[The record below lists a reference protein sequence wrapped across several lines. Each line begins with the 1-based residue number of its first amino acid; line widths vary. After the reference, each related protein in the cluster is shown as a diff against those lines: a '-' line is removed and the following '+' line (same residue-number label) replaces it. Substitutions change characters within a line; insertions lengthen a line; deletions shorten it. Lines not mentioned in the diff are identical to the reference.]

1 MTTMT
6 KPETTEEVKTPS
18 GGLPSLN
25 TGALPTTKEPASTE
39 PLSITAALSM
49 RDGFDLSDE
58 GMSTVK
64 TGSTVSRAI
73 EVIMAENGVTEEE
86 AILIQADE
94 ENAFWASMAADN
106 AVRQQEAAR
115 LAEEQRLAE
124 EKAEAERK
132 ARAVEAL
139 KKRTSAEIQ
148 RKHWLRVSVVS
159 SAIAVAL
166 FAVFLMLGG
175 LA

>member
-25 TGALPTTKEPASTE
+25 TGALPTTKESASTE
-39 PLSITAALSM
+39 PLSVTAALAM

-58 GMSTVK
+58 GIATVK
-64 TGSTVSRAI
+64 SGSTVSRQI
-73 EVIMAENGVTEEE
+73 EVIMTEDKVSREE

-94 ENAFWASMAADN
+94 EDAFWASMVADN

-124 EKAEAERK
+124 VKAEAERK

-148 RKHWLRVSVVS
+148 RKHWFRVAVAS

-175 LA
+175 FA